1 MLCRLASRKNSI
13 TFRVECD
20 TTTKVVENDGRL
32 LVQHAATQ
40 LADQAQQPGDETA
53 GGGWLSSFFGIGVSP
68 ATAKSGSRIN
78 LKETFEMNRILVR
91 LALMLA
97 VAIWLPTTA
106 TSQVSLVDGD
116 WFINS
121 GSTVKLPV
129 LGPNTFCTPPGV
141 GGCVNLKTVLSG
153 HSTTPNGKGVNTGP
167 GVAVA
172 PAGGGVPGADTN
184 VAAYMVPGGS
194 VRLDPNVFNIGN
206 TRRFTPVPNGFAV
219 RQLDTEI
226 AYKGPATDHN
236 VGLPSKFQVPVPAS
250 TRLLNANNWL
260 RPGNGMQA
268 RVAATSTPAFVGQTY
283 TTIGAGFGFP
293 TTGTFATTTLP
304 ITIRYTN
311 GNNGNAFGG
320 TMMLLLNGN
329 GTLWLNGALFGN
341 AASGGAEVPLR
352 PTDTTR
358 SRPRAFG
365 NGWGLQ
371 WSGGQP
377 AGHIRAGMGFNPPCT
392 AAVPPAPAG
401 CDLVTNIGVVV
412 ATSALAPAESSAN
425 GFAWTTGTVIG
436 RETGTQGGAPATE
449 TLSGRGNDTTSITTG
464 GGVRRNLS
472 LVAAGYTRRVAPP
485 SPLNTGISFGSVSM
499 SFVPEPGASF
509 ALLGGITLL
518 GVLTRR
524 ARR

>member
-1 MLCRLASRKNSI
+1 
-13 TFRVECD
+13 
-20 TTTKVVENDGRL
+20 
-32 LVQHAATQ
+32 
-40 LADQAQQPGDETA
+40 
-53 GGGWLSSFFGIGVSP
+53 
-68 ATAKSGSRIN
+68 
-78 LKETFEMNRILVR
+78 MNRILVR

-97 VAIWLPTTA
+97 VAIWLPATA
-106 TSQVSLVDGD
+106 TSQVSMVDGD
-116 WFINS
+116 WYILS

-141 GGCVNLKTVLSG
+141 GGCVNLKTPLTG

-172 PAGGGVPGADTN
+172 PAGGGVPGAATN

-194 VRLDPNVFNIGN
+194 VRLDPNVFAIGN
-206 TRRFTPVPNGFAV
+206 THRFTPAPNGFAV
-219 RQLDTEI
+219 RQLDTVI
-226 AYKGPATDHN
+226 RYRGPAATLN
-236 VGLPSKFQVPVPAS
+236 EGLQPQFQVPVPAS
-250 TRLLNANNWL
+250 TRLLNTNNWL

-268 RVAATSTPAFVGQTY
+268 RVAATTTPAFVGQTY

-293 TTGTFATTTLP
+293 TTGTFATETLP
-304 ITIRYTN
+304 IDIRYTN

-341 AASGGAEVPLR
+341 AATGGGEVPLR
-352 PTDTTR
+352 PTTDPNR
-358 SRPRAFG
+358 WRPRAFG

-377 AGHIRAGMGFNPPCT
+377 AGHIRAAMGFNPPCT
-392 AAVPPAPAG
+392 QAVPPAPAG
-401 CDLVTNIGVVV
+401 CDLVTNPGIRV
-412 ATSALAPAESSAN
+412 ATSVLPPAESSAN
-425 GFAWTTGTVIG
+425 AFAWTTGTIVAQS
-436 RETGTQGGAPATE
+436 TGTQGGAPATL

-485 SPLNTGISFGSVSM
+485 SPLGVGLSFGSVNM
-499 SFVPEPGASF
+499 SFVPEPSASF
-509 ALLGGITLL
+509 ALLGGIALL
-518 GVLTRR
+518 GVLARR